1 MAYYGQQI
9 TQSFVSG
16 CDFRNYQYTFVK
28 TGSVA
33 GEVTGMGTI
42 NASTIGVLQNDPNV
56 TEEAVVCI
64 WGVTKIVT
72 ETQDTASP
80 ILAGGYVKCASSGKA
95 VGTVPLASA
104 SINVQGVSL
113 EAVASG
119 SGTIVRMLYNP
130 QLMLPNV

>member
-1 MAYYGQQI
+1 MAVYGQQI
-9 TQSFVSG
+9 TKSFVSG

-33 GEVTGMGTI
+33 GEITGMGTI

-56 TEEAVVCI
+56 TEEALVCVF
-64 WGVTKIVT
+64 GLTKIYA
-72 ETQDTASP
+72 ETQDSASP
-80 ILAGGYVKCASSGKA
+80 LLAGGYVKCASSGKA

-119 SGTIVRMLYNP
+119 SGTLVEMLYAP

>member
-1 MAYYGQQI
+1 MAVYGQQI
-9 TQSFVSG
+9 VKSFVSG

-42 NASTIGVLQNDPNV
+42 NASVIGVLQNDPNV
-56 TEEAVVCI
+56 TEEALVCLF
-64 WGVTKIVT
+64 GLTKVRAET
-72 ETQDTASP
+72 EDAASP
-80 ILAGGYVKCASSGKA
+80 LLAGGYVKCASSGKA

-104 SINVQGVSL
+104 SINVVGISL

-119 SGTIVRMLYNP
+119 SSSYVEMFLRP
-130 QLMLPNV
+130 QLMLPNA